1 MGTELIVNFIF
12 GWTILKIRP
21 RLLDLMLMN
30 ARAISNTFTPEFFLL
45 QYSINSVSLYYRYRR
60 YTPLFIQVYMNL

>member
-1 MGTELIVNFIF
+1 MGTEFIVNFKF

-30 ARAISNTFTPEFFLL
+30 ARAISNTFTPELFVTIQYQFSFTLL
-45 QYSINSVSLYYRYRR
+45 
-60 YTPLFIQVYMNL
+60 